1 MKIKEKYQKVMNE
14 FVRRALEEYGDKI
27 DSIIL
32 FGSVAR
38 GEAGKESDIDILVVA
53 VGDRFKIRRELSE
66 LVLDILLET
75 GEYISVKTLS
85 MEDFKF
91 LKEIK
96 SSFLKNVMQ
105 DGVFIERTKVTA
117 RKGGIET
124 FGSKGAAQRRLFR

>member
-1 MKIKEKYQKVMNE
+1 MFAKQLKMKMKIKEKYRKVVNE
-14 FVRRALEEYGDKI
+14 FVKRALEKYGDKI

-66 LVLDILLET
+66 IVLDILLET

-85 MEDFKF
+85 MENFKF
-91 LKEIK
+91 LKEVK

-105 DGVFIERTKVTA
+105 EGVFIERDKVTA
-117 RKGGIET
+117 
-124 FGSKGAAQRRLFR
+124 

>member
-1 MKIKEKYQKVMNE
+1 MKIKEKYRKVVNE
-14 FVRRALEEYGDKI
+14 FVRRTLEKCGDKI

-38 GEAGKESDIDILVVA
+38 GEAGKESDIDILVV
-53 VGDRFKIRRELSE
+53 VIGDRFKIRRELSE

-85 MEDFKF
+85 IEDFKF

-96 SSFLKNVMQ
+96 SSFLKNIVQ
-105 DGVFIERTKVTA
+105 EGVFFERGKVTA
-117 RKGGIET
+117 
-124 FGSKGAAQRRLFR
+124 